1 MAERQAF
8 YLMAFTLSF
17 RLSPAS
23 VWIPKKRIE
32 ELCIPSISCSS
43 TDYEE

>member
-1 MAERQAF
+1 MAERRAF

-23 VWIPKKRIE
+23 VWIPKKHAG
-32 ELCIPSISCSS
+32 ELCISFIML
-43 TDYEE
+43 